1 MNPRTRFLFG
11 MISTSFLGLGFI
23 LGWVG
28 APRVPAPIYI
38 QVQESADYT
47 QVEESAEADAVTY
60 LVTAYCACE
69 QCCGRWA
76 RHSPGITA
84 TGVRAVEGITVAADW
99 SILPPGTVIEIEGY
113 GLRIVQD
120 SGSAIRGR
128 RIDIFFTSHADALRF
143 GVQKLKVREVGVWQG
158 LNSTITRN

>member
-11 MISTSFLGLGFI
+11 MIGTSLLGLGFI

-28 APRVPAPIYI
+28 APGVPAP
-38 QVQESADYT
+38 VYT
-47 QVEESAEADAVTY
+47 QVQESAEADAITY

-99 SILPPGTVIEIEGY
+99 SLLPPGTVIEIEGY
-113 GLRIVQD
+113 GWRIVQD

-143 GVQKLKVREVGVWQG
+143 GVQKLKVREVREYGGV
-158 LNSTITRN
+158 

>member
-11 MISTSFLGLGFI
+11 MIGTSLLGLGFI

-28 APRVPAPIYI
+28 APGVPAP
-38 QVQESADYT
+38 VYT
-47 QVEESAEADAVTY
+47 QVQESAEADAITY

-99 SILPPGTVIEIEGY
+99 SLLPPGTVIEIEGH
-113 GLRIVQD
+113 GWRIVQD
-120 SGSAIRGR
+120 SGRAIRGR

-143 GVQKLKVREVGVWQG
+143 GVQNLKVREVRV
-158 LNSTITRN
+158 

>member
-1 MNPRTRFLFG
+1 MNQRTRFLFG
-11 MISTSFLGLGFI
+11 IISTSFLGLGFI

-38 QVQESADYT
+38 QVQ
-47 QVEESAEADAVTY
+47 ESAEADAVTY

-143 GVQKLKVREVGVWQG
+143 GVQKLKVREVREWQG